1 MTARRRDRRTYE
13 RQRLFAKSAAVHA
26 AAFRRRLKLRRL
38 VGFALPSMAIGV
50 ALIGGAVMLAVV
62 GVNPLAAYRALFD
75 GAFGGINELANSALR
90 AIPLMCVGAGICVAF
105 RANLINI
112 GGEGQLIFG
121 AIFGVTVALTF
132 ASVPR
137 VFLVPAVLIA
147 GAIGGG
153 IWGLIPGIFNAYRNV
168 SIVLST
174 VMFNLVAAQFLTFLL
189 NDWLRDPNSLLTQQ
203 TQRLPESSDLPI
215 LPGGTRLH
223 VGIFVGVA
231 VCFATYV
238 LLFRT
243 AMGVR
248 LRAVGANSEAA
259 LYAGMPIRRG
269 VMEAMFVSGA
279 CCGIGGAMLVIG
291 SESHRLIAEVGLATT
306 FTENAGFNGIVTGLL
321 AGLNPLVAIASSFLF
336 GGLLSG
342 SLDMQRVAGVPGGVV
357 VALNG
362 LILLFLVSSLR
373 ASRRL
378 RRWSEQVIDDGDDES
393 DHERQPAS
401 DDQPSAAVRL
411 TS

>member
-1 MTARRRDRRTYE
+1 
-13 RQRLFAKSAAVHA
+13 
-26 AAFRRRLKLRRL
+26 
-38 VGFALPSMAIGV
+38 MAIGV
-50 ALIGGAVMLAVV
+50 ALIGGALMLAVV
-62 GVNPLAAYRALFD
+62 GVNPLTAYQALFA
-75 GAFGGINELANSALR
+75 GAFGGVNELANSALR

-121 AIFGVTVALTF
+121 AIFGVTIALAF
-132 ASVPR
+132 SAVPR
-137 VFLVPAVLIA
+137 VFLVPAVLVA
-147 GAIGGG
+147 GAVGGG

-203 TQRLPESSDLPI
+203 TQRMPEASDLPI

-223 VGIFVGVA
+223 VGIFVAVA
-231 VCFATYV
+231 VCVATYV
-238 LLFRT
+238 LLFKT

-248 LRAVGANSEAA
+248 LRAVGANREAA
-259 LYAGMPIRRG
+259 LYAGMPIQRG

-306 FTENAGFNGIVTGLL
+306 FTESAGYNGIVTGLL

-357 VALNG
+357 IALNG

-378 RRWSEQVIDDGDDES
+378 RRWSEQVPHDAGGDEGDSEGVPAGDGPPS
-393 DHERQPAS
+393 PAVQLS
-401 DDQPSAAVRL
+401 P
-411 TS
+411 